1 VAPTLKACERGAPLL
16 VLIVPVF
23 NEQHVIRHTLPRI
36 LEEVRIEVQSIS
48 SDAQILLLAVDDGS
62 NDSTR
67 NVLIDLAKRSEGIR
81 FIGFTRNFGKESA
94 ILAGLRCSVV
104 RFNADVVVVM
114 DCDLQ
119 HPPKVVG
126 VMWSEW
132 RSGCQLVEA
141 VKRDRGSEGP
151 LRRFSAGLFYR
162 TFSRSSG
169 FELAQDTDFKLLD
182 RNAALLVL
190 ELGERNRFFRGIVR
204 WLGIASVKVYIDVPP
219 REAGASVWSLTDLA
233 LYAWR
238 NITAF
243 SSAPLQL
250 VTLFGIGGLTI
261 GFVLG
266 FKALWDWW
274 FGNAVDGF
282 STVILLQVIFS
293 SLLLI
298 SLGVIG
304 SYIAAIYDE
313 IKLRPHYILHPDDL
327 EKMAETERLGK

>member
-1 VAPTLKACERGAPLL
+1 
-16 VLIVPVF
+16 
-23 NEQHVIRHTLPRI
+23 
-36 LEEVRIEVQSIS
+36 
-48 SDAQILLLAVDDGS
+48 
-62 NDSTR
+62 
-67 NVLIDLAKRSEGIR
+67 
-81 FIGFTRNFGKESA
+81 
-94 ILAGLRCSVV
+94 
-104 RFNADVVVVM
+104 
-114 DCDLQ
+114 
-119 HPPKVVG
+119 
-126 VMWSEW
+126 
-132 RSGCQLVEA
+132 
-141 VKRDRGSEGP
+141 
-151 LRRFSAGLFYR
+151 
-162 TFSRSSG
+162 
-169 FELAQDTDFKLLD
+169 
-182 RNAALLVL
+182 VL